1 MPHDESPSQTAEAL
15 AQTAEWI
22 ERGRNGDEVACGAL
36 YQRFSPAILRLCL
49 GLLGNLE
56 DAEEVMQ
63 DSFVYAFRSLDR
75 YDPRKSGF
83 STWLYTIAL
92 SRCRNRR
99 RRRWLA
105 LLPLERLALAD
116 GGAVDRQ
123 VESLLERRG
132 IRHQMWQ
139 ALQLLPPRLREAVV
153 LRYMAEMRYKE
164 IGRALGC
171 NPKTAESRV
180 RLGLKTMRRTLL
192 AWGVEQEA
200 GQVEQWA

>member
-1 MPHDESPSQTAEAL
+1 MPHDQSPSLMADVP

-22 ERGRNGDEVACGAL
+22 ERGRNGDEVACAAL
-36 YQRFSPAILRLCL
+36 YQCFSPAILRLCL

-63 DSFVYAFRSLDR
+63 DSFVYAFRSLAR

-92 SRCRNRR
+92 SRCRNKR
-99 RRRWLA
+99 RRRWLT
-105 LLPLERLALAD
+105 LLPLEQWALVD
-116 GGAVDRQ
+116 GGAADRQ
-123 VESLLERRG
+123 VENLLERRG
-132 IRHQMWQ
+132 IRRQMWQ

-153 LRYMAEMRYKE
+153 LRYIAEMRYKE

-180 RLGLKTMRRTLL
+180 RLGLQAMRHTLQ